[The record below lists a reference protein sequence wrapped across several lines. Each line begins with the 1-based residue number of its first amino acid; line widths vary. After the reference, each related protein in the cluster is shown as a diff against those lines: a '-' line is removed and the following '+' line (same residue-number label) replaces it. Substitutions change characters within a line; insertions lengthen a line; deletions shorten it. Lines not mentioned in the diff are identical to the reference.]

1 MTVCMTLRVLF
12 VMSYFTAARVS
23 AFSSSGSVLLRNNT
37 PCKRFFGTL
46 KDCSSSTTQTIRT
59 SATRLSLSQVTQ
71 SIEIDK
77 LEILKY
83 PHPALR
89 NKNELVNV
97 EDKDEMEF
105 IRLTSRKMFELMYST
120 DGVGLAAPQV
130 GINKRFMVYNPTG
143 DAKKWLEEQTLVNP
157 KIVEYS
163 EAKEDET
170 EGCLSFPGMNGT
182 VSRSKWIKIEAQ
194 NLKGKKMKKKFVG
207 WEARIFQHEYD
218 HLEGIVYPDR
228 LSDEEK
234 NADSIKGR
242 LQELVTEYGDG
253 GIL

>member
-1 MTVCMTLRVLF
+1 
-12 VMSYFTAARVS
+12 MSYIAVRVSS
-23 AFSSSGSVLLRNNT
+23 AFSSSSSCAVLLKRNNT
-37 PCKRFFGTL
+37 PYKRFFGTRTGSITHTA
-46 KDCSSSTTQTIRT
+46 SSASTTT
-59 SATRLSLSQVTQ
+59 TRLSLSQVMQ

-89 NKNELVNV
+89 KENELVNV

-105 IRLTSRKMFELMYST
+105 IRLSSRKMFELMYST

-143 DAKKWLEEQTLVNP
+143 DSKKWLEEQTLVNP

-163 EAKEDET
+163 EGKEDET

-194 NLKGKKMKKKFVG
+194 NLKGKKIKKKFVG

-242 LQELVTEYGDG
+242 LQELVTEYGEG
-253 GIL
+253 GVL